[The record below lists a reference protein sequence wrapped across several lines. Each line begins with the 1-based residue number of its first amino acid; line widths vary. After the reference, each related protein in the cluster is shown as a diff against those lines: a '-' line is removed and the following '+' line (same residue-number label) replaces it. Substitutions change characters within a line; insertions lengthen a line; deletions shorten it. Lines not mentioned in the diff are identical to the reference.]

1 MFKKQGLYRPEYEHE
16 NCGAGFICN
25 LNGEKTNQII
35 HDALEILIKL
45 KHRGGVSSD
54 GVTGDGAGLLI
65 DIPHSYFKKVCNF
78 NLPEERNYAVGMLFI
93 PKNQTD
99 FFRDIFSKEIKKQG
113 LEIIGWRKVPVISSF
128 LGEIASISEPIS
140 EQVFIKKP
148 KNTSEK
154 KFKIKLYIARKI
166 AEHKIY
172 NSKVSNCN
180 SFYVNSLSITTI
192 IYKGIIKPETIG
204 LYFTDLQQPELVTR
218 LALVHQRFSTNT
230 LPSWELAQPF
240 RFMCQNGEI
249 NTLRGNLSR
258 MRVREEIMENEEFGD
273 YMKDLFPI
281 ILKGKSD
288 SASMDMVVELLTLT
302 DRSLPEVMMMMVP
315 EAWEKHTNMKKE
327 RKSFYK
333 YNSCI
338 MEPWDG
344 PASIPLQMEIILVL
358 Y

>member
-180 SFYVNSLSITTI
+180 SFLSLIHI
-192 IYKGIIKPETIG
+192 
-204 LYFTDLQQPELVTR
+204 
-218 LALVHQRFSTNT
+218 
-230 LPSWELAQPF
+230 
-240 RFMCQNGEI
+240 
-249 NTLRGNLSR
+249 
-258 MRVREEIMENEEFGD
+258 
-273 YMKDLFPI
+273 
-281 ILKGKSD
+281 
-288 SASMDMVVELLTLT
+288 
-302 DRSLPEVMMMMVP
+302 
-315 EAWEKHTNMKKE
+315 
-327 RKSFYK
+327 
-333 YNSCI
+333 
-338 MEPWDG
+338 
-344 PASIPLQMEIILVL
+344 
-358 Y
+358 